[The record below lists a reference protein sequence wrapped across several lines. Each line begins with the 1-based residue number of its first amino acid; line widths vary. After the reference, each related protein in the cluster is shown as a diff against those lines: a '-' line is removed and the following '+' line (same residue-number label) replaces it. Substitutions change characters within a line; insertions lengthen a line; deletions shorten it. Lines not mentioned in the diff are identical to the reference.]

1 MLGDMRAYML
11 SALVVVPLGLCL
23 APRAPCE
30 EAPAEDEFAGLPHE
44 ERKAGE
50 DAQKVY
56 RLIGARDGEAAPAA
70 GRPLLLVLPG
80 GEGGADFLPFVKR
93 IHLNVLAKEW
103 LVAQVVSVKWRA
115 DQQVVWPTKGSP
127 VPAMKFT
134 TEELIEAVVADASRA
149 QKVDPARVFALGWS
163 SSGPALYAHALTK
176 KPSLAGWYIAQSV
189 FHPHALPPLAQAKG
203 RAFFLDH
210 SPDDRTCP
218 FAHAQKAEEALKKA
232 RAQVRLVTYEGGHGW
247 KGNLWQRM
255 KDGLTFL
262 EEQRP
267 GAARAR

>member
-1 MLGDMRAYML
+1 MRTAML
-11 SALVVVPLGLCL
+11 SALAALALGLCL
-23 APRAPCE
+23 APRAPCDE
-30 EAPAEDEFAGLPHE
+30 PPAEDEFAGLPHE
-44 ERKAGE
+44 ERKAGA
-50 DAQKVY
+50 DAQRIY
-56 RLIGARDGEAAPAA
+56 RLIGPRDAEAAPAA

-80 GEGGADFLPFVKR
+80 GDGGPDFLPFVKR

-103 LVAQVVSVKWRA
+103 LVAQVVSVKWRE
-115 DQQVVWPTKGSP
+115 DQRVVWPTKGSP
-127 VPAMKFT
+127 VPGSKFS
-134 TEELIEAVVADASRA
+134 TEEFIEAVAADAA
-149 QKVDPARVFALGWS
+149 KVQKVDPARVFALGWS

-189 FHPHALPPLAQAKG
+189 FHPQDLPPLALAKG

-218 FAHAQKAEEALKKA
+218 FADAQKAEEELKKA
-232 RAQVRLVTYEGGHGW
+232 RALVKLVTYEGGHGW

-267 GAARAR
+267 RAARAR